1 MAGNE
6 RPVAQSQGQ
15 LMNLEEA
22 GVTITLVSRKRGL
35 QSSVSFSLFLPSGS
49 QALGEAWY
57 TSRLLCAS
65 SLTDVSF
72 SCNFPQA
79 SVRFIRDMALGR
91 WLSG

>member
-1 MAGNE
+1 MRKAKVAGNK

-35 QSSVSFSLFLPSGS
+35 QSSVPSGS

-65 SLTDVSF
+65 SLTDVPF

-91 WLSG
+91 WFSG